1 MDKVTLN
8 SGLELE
14 VDVDILDDWDF
25 FTLLRQID
33 KGDTGA
39 IVDIIPAAL
48 GEEQFE
54 KLKAHLKNEKGKVK
68 ASDMVNAFYELF
80 ENIKKLKN
88 SSSSAA

>member
-1 MDKVTLN
+1 MDKVTLEN
-8 SGLELE
+8 GLELE

-48 GEEQFE
+48 GEDQFD
-54 KLKAHLKNEKGKVK
+54 KLKNYLKKENGRVK

-80 ENIKKLKN
+80 EKIQKLKN
-88 SSSSAA
+88 S